1 MGNHQDASVAAVDLR
16 MVSNADCG
24 GLVLVEKGDVE
35 SVLWKILCGQKP
47 HFLEHPILLTLAIEQ
62 IVWVWLFKKNMQK
75 KPESRGVWLQ
85 IGFFFWS
92 LETAA
97 ETKLRRIWPS
107 ASPLVPWSYRIG
119 EFFWYLDVF
128 GVEKGKK
135 SEVE

>member
-62 IVWVWLFKKNMQK
+62 IVWVWLFKKK
-75 KPESRGVWLQ
+75 HAKEAGESGCVASDR
-85 IGFFFWS
+85 FFFWS